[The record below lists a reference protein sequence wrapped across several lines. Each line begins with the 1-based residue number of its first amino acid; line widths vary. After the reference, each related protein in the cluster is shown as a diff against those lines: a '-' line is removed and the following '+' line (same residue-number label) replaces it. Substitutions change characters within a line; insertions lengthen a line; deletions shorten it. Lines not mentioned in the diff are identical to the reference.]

1 MTDAHC
7 HIVSGETRHFI
18 CGDAPAGPDDVRFAG
33 FHPWD
38 LSRYD
43 DDALAALR
51 AGLAA
56 DKRLGVGEIGL
67 DRLREREI
75 PPAMREAFLDQL
87 EAAAAFSRPVVLH
100 GAKCWGEVAK
110 ACRTFAG
117 RIPAF
122 LFHGFSRSDGL
133 LADIAAMNGFVS
145 VGPALLNDHAVNYRA
160 LAKKIPE
167 EMLLVETDRTDAT
180 PPDAPGAADIL
191 VKLAALRGV
200 DAAALESVVEENA
213 DRFVSALAGGRG

>member
-87 EAAAAFSRPVVLH
+87 EAAAEFSRPVVLH
-100 GAKCWGEVAK
+100 GAKCWGEVVK
-110 ACRTFAG
+110 TCRPFAG
-117 RIPAF
+117 KVPAF

-133 LADIAAMNGFVS
+133 VADIAAINGFIS
-145 VGPALLNDHAVNYRA
+145 IGPALLNDHAVNYRA

-167 EMLLVETDRTDAT
+167 GMLLVETDRTDAT
-180 PPDAPGAADIL
+180 PEDAPAVAEIL
-191 VKLAALRGV
+191 AFLAEIRAV
-200 DAAALESVVEENA
+200 DVAALESAVEENA
-213 DRFVSALAGGRG
+213 GRFVSALTGEER